1 MTTKK
6 GTHFSV
12 RLFAEAHFFDMGDVC
27 MKKLLSV
34 LLAFIMMIGGLPFV
48 LPSLNVEAEVN
59 PSDGNQNGNNDM
71 SIPQDD
77 YIYYSDLFYNY
88 SHYLQFSPILLG
100 DFTAAQSAM
109 NTAFNEYINSPNFIL
124 AAISQHISLTTN
136 MSELIKAYTD
146 YFGLTDFSYQ
156 GSLDAA
162 NIKFIEKLF
171 VDEGGGTISD
181 INEINSNSK
190 FLKQAKSM
198 LSTMQKC
205 QKAIYD
211 SAGGATYDNVYDLA
225 FAELKLYCKHIVPR
239 HVASLGSFYTA
250 FAEVLNFA
258 DGVSEV
264 MDLFNALIISVCME
278 DIRLSI
284 IDDIIENAPTDSIL
298 YEGMTRLRSQ
308 LDAGWVSYFV
318 DTYFTNKLV
327 EQVANGI
334 AKFLTKSIIDDAA
347 YYVGATTL
355 QTTAM
360 MSVYGAISATISLI
374 NTAVF
379 DWILGIPSI
388 KDYLVTMILA
398 QYSFTMRDCLVN
410 KQSVFS
416 APFESVEVEKYEQ
429 LFNAY
434 VASIKCALESCADLE
449 SDLFPLSDSTKE
461 TISNAKTPFE
471 ESEYC
476 DYINSIKGIIKSIS
490 PELRQKTDF
499 GNWNTNYYSIIISGP
514 SDVIQEGYLY
524 ANHLKANIKREY
536 QWNYSSTVSFAENQ
550 QIILDG
556 SISIES
562 QYMEIEIPDSV
573 YLYLTG
579 DLKFCCPGAS
589 GSSSYVVD
597 NSGELVI
604 CGDFYLQ
611 GSYSYYFGG
620 RKGVQFNNT
629 GRIQV
634 NHDMH
639 LWCFADYFTNDGLFD
654 FRNLGHLT
662 NNGTLRVNHFT
673 MIHDD
678 GMPYSYPYFYQP
690 ESANIQIRGDVTIG
704 TWAQNNQYI
713 DATFNLCGTT
723 PQSISGLKIKNLNV
737 ENDIVYESNVQ
748 IYGHFALNGHNL
760 DNGSFVTEC
769 YDNATFD
776 SISNYKQLYIAYQN
790 QISLTHDITA
800 DFYGAEHG
808 GLIIPVNT
816 EVAIHGDVVL
826 SKGKIFNNG
835 KCQIFGS
842 VSSSGYDG
850 IIINDGNLVI
860 FGNLCL
866 LADGNGYH
874 AKIVMSKQD
883 SSLLLGGDLSLS
895 SPNSTSS
902 ISAGQIIL
910 IGNRKQTI
918 ANQLNSQ
925 LVIPSLVIEN
935 DSEDGIVFECPLY
948 SGYLFNHKQKKF
960 ALFNDG
966 VGSSFVDYDGDG
978 MKDNI
983 DPYPT
988 VGNPCTL
995 YFLSANNEQGTVS
1008 IDSIQTIGG
1017 TEVTVTATPT
1027 CKYEFSKWIDSAGKT
1042 LSTDAEYTFV
1052 AKCDQT
1058 ITAVFVKRKQPITV
1072 QAENGR
1078 INVVSSAEIESEV
1091 SVTVTENA
1099 GYIFDETSLKYN
1111 GITIENNKFI
1121 MPDEPV
1127 TITATFNRNA
1137 AYFALKEKID
1147 EAAAIKY
1154 NNYSAESFAALTA
1167 ALTAARAG
1175 LNNHISEQDSQQL
1188 IAVLQSAISGL
1199 SSKYPVSISVKN
1211 IPVLYVGIDNLR
1223 AQIVVTQ
1230 HYDNNTSESVTDY
1243 IITGFDCNSL
1253 GEQQIEIMYNG
1264 FSTKYNITVQR
1275 RPLSFCE
1282 IVGITDIKYVKS
1294 SPAEQV
1300 LTITYQNGDVLTAG
1314 IDYEVQYTDN
1324 TKPGLAFIV
1333 ISGIGN
1339 YTGTITEHFTINC
1352 DHQFAIIDDT
1362 PATCTLPGRT
1372 IEGCTICGAENET
1385 LREYDDLPESPHS
1398 YNNGTNE
1405 TYVLSRMDA
1414 TNYRIVFSKN
1424 TSFETNCDYLYIYN
1438 ADEELIGTY
1447 TGTSLSGATINVGSS
1462 SVILVLKTDY
1472 SRTDYGFSF
1481 DYVDVTYDVEKVT
1494 ESPAL
1499 GHDYQ
1504 SVITA
1509 PTCTTGGYTMY
1520 ICSRCSDSY
1529 TADETAALGHN
1540 YDDWTQTK
1548 APTCSE
1554 KGEERRTC
1562 SRCENSEIKEID
1574 ALGHDYLSLITAPTC
1589 TEGGYTSFTCSRC
1602 GDSYV
1607 TDKTSMLGHD
1617 FSDWIETKAPS
1628 CTEKG
1633 EEKRVCSRCDY
1644 TTYNEVSA
1652 LGHDY
1657 VNHEAKAA
1665 TCTEKGWDAYQTCS
1679 RCDYTTYEEIAAL
1692 GHDFINHEAKAATCS
1707 EKGWKAYQTC
1717 SRCDYTTYEEI
1728 SVLGHDLISHEAK
1741 AATCTGKGWDSYQT
1755 CTRCDYTTY
1764 EEIAALGHDF
1774 INHEAKAATCTEKG
1788 WKAYQTCSRCDYS
1801 SFTEINALGHD
1812 YSAWIISKEP
1822 TCSEEGE
1829 MIRVC
1834 KNDKNH
1840 IEKLTLSIVEHKDGN
1855 NDGAC
1860 DFCGLEMAELCPSET
1875 CPLCGKYHSGFNGR
1889 IILFFHKLFLR
1900 FKQLFGTT

>member
-59 PSDGNQNGNNDM
+59 PSDGNQDGNNDM

-136 MSELIKAYTD
+136 MSELIKSYTD

-162 NIKFIEKLF
+162 NIKLVEKLF
-171 VDEGGGTISD
+171 SDEGGGTIHD
-181 INEINSNSK
+181 INDINSNSK

-225 FAELKLYCKHIVPR
+225 FAELKLYCKHIEPR
-239 HVASLGSFYTA
+239 HVASLGSFYTG

-278 DIRLSI
+278 DIRFSI

-308 LDAGWVSYFV
+308 LKAGWVSYFV

-327 EQVANGI
+327 DQVAKGVS
-334 AKFLTKSIIDDAA
+334 KYLTKSIIDDAA

-360 MSVYGAISATISLI
+360 MSVYSAISATISLI

-449 SDLFPLSDSTKE
+449 SDFFPLSDSTKE
-461 TISNAKTPFE
+461 TISNAKTPFD

-476 DYINSIKGIIKSIS
+476 DYIDSIKGFIKTIA
-490 PELRQKTDF
+490 PEFRQKTDF
-499 GNWNTNYYSIIISGP
+499 GNWNTNKYSIIVSGP

-524 ANHLKANIKREY
+524 VNRLKTNIVRSY
-536 QWNYSSTVSFAENQ
+536 QWNYSSTISFAENQ
-550 QIILDG
+550 QIVLDG
-556 SISIES
+556 SISIEF
-562 QYMEIEIPDSV
+562 QYMDIVIPDSV

-579 DLKFCCPGAS
+579 DLTFRCPGAS
-589 GSSSYVVD
+589 GSSSCMVE
-597 NSGELVI
+597 NNGELTVL
-604 CGDFYLQ
+604 GDLSIE

-620 RKGVQFNNT
+620 AKGVKFINNNNLFVGNNIELICMADSFTNEGNITCEGLFHFQNRGNVYNNNYLKANTFLMDTEGQMPYSVPKFYTSEESITEFT
-629 GRIQV
+629 GDV
-634 NHDMH
+634 S
-639 LWCFADYFTNDGLFD
+639 FTNDKDIQGTIIMSGEKQQNVYSLSC
-654 FRNLGHLT
+654 RNLDIRNPNGIKYLSSISIFGYYKLNNNPVD
-662 NNGTLRVNHFT
+662 NNGYYVYASGNCRFDGNGDYKAIRFNKATLIDSLKANISGTFSVPEGVSVTIDGSYSDGYPSKYNTEMDDKDIITNYGTIHFT
-673 MIHDD
+673 
-678 GMPYSYPYFYQP
+678 
-690 ESANIQIRGDVTIG
+690 
-704 TWAQNNQYI
+704 
-713 DATFNLCGTT
+713 
-723 PQSISGLKIKNLNV
+723 
-737 ENDIVYESNVQ
+737 
-748 IYGHFALNGHNL
+748 
-760 DNGSFVTEC
+760 GSFVHTGINISFYSSSNINIRNNGEFIV
-769 YDNATFD
+769 DNDFILGDSEKRRIDFIQSKNAELIIGGDATVLYGDINRGGRFILNGNQLQT
-776 SISNYKQLYIAYQN
+776 ISNFCASTIILRNNSVEGVIFKTAIYPSLLFDHQQN
-790 QISLTHDITA
+790 QFTL
-800 DFYGAEHG
+800 EKG
-808 GLIIPVNT
+808 G
-816 EVAIHGDVVL
+816 
-826 SKGKIFNNG
+826 
-835 KCQIFGS
+835 
-842 VSSSGYDG
+842 
-850 IIINDGNLVI
+850 
-860 FGNLCL
+860 
-866 LADGNGYH
+866 
-874 AKIVMSKQD
+874 
-883 SSLLLGGDLSLS
+883 
-895 SPNSTSS
+895 
-902 ISAGQIIL
+902 
-910 IGNRKQTI
+910 
-918 ANQLNSQ
+918 
-925 LVIPSLVIEN
+925 
-935 DSEDGIVFECPLY
+935 
-948 SGYLFNHKQKKF
+948 
-960 ALFNDG
+960 
-966 VGSSFVDYDGDG
+966 SFVDYDGDG
-978 MKDNI
+978 LLDNV

-988 VGNPCTL
+988 VGNPCKI
-995 YFLSANNEQGTVS
+995 YFVSDNTEQGTVS
-1008 IDSIQTIGG
+1008 IDSIETIGG
-1017 TEVTVTATPT
+1017 TEVSVTATPT
-1027 CKYEFSKWIDSAGKT
+1027 YKYEFSKWIDSAGKT

-1058 ITAVFVKRKQPITV
+1058 ITAVFSKRKQPITV
-1072 QAENGR
+1072 QTENGR
-1078 INVVSSAEIESEV
+1078 INVVSSAEIESQV
-1091 SVTVTENA
+1091 SVIVTENA
-1099 GYIFDETSLKYN
+1099 GYVFDETSLKYN
-1111 GITIENNKFI
+1111 GITIENNRFI

-1127 TITATFNRNA
+1127 TITATFNRND
-1137 AYFALKEKID
+1137 AYFALKAKMD
-1147 EAAAIKY
+1147 EAAGIKY
-1154 NNYSAESFAALTA
+1154 NDYSAESFAVLTDALN
-1167 ALTAARAG
+1167 AARAG

-1504 SVITA
+1504 SIITA
-1509 PTCTTGGYTMY
+1509 PTCTTGGYTLY

-1548 APTCSE
+1548 APTCIE

-1644 TTYNEVSA
+1644 TSYKDTPALGHDIVSHTAKAATCAEKGWDAYQTCSRCDYTTYNEVSA

-1679 RCDYTTYEEIAAL
+1679 RCDYTTYKEIAAL
-1692 GHDFINHEAKAATCS
+1692 GHDLINHEAKAP
-1707 EKGWKAYQTC
+1707 
-1717 SRCDYTTYEEI
+1717 
-1728 SVLGHDLISHEAK
+1728 
-1741 AATCTGKGWDSYQT
+1741 
-1755 CTRCDYTTY
+1755 
-1764 EEIAALGHDF
+1764 
-1774 INHEAKAATCTEKG
+1774 TCTESG
-1788 WKAYQTCSRCDYS
+1788 WDAYQRCSRCDYS
-1801 SFTEINALGHD
+1801 SYREIIALGHD
-1812 YSAWIISKEP
+1812 YGDWNISKEP
-1822 TCSEEGE
+1822 TCTEEGE

-1840 IEKLTLSIVEHKDGN
+1840 FEKLTLSIVDHKDGN

-1860 DFCGLEMAELCPSET
+1860 DFCGLEMAELYPAES

-1889 IILFFHKLFLR
+1889 IILFFHKLVLR
-1900 FKQLFGTT
+1900 IKQILGVT